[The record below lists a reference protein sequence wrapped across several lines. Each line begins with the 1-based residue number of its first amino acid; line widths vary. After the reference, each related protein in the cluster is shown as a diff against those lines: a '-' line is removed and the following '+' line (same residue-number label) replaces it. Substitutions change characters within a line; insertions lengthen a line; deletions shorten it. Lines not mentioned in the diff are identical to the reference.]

1 MRLREY
7 ARRNHIAYET
17 AVRWFHR
24 GMIPNA
30 RQTETGV
37 ILIDDSESYAPVKN
51 KRVKTIIYSRVSSSE
66 QRKTNLES
74 QAERLR
80 VYAIANGWTVDGIVK
95 EVGSGLNDERPLL
108 AKTLRDPGL
117 LRLVVEHR
125 DRLTRF
131 GFHYLEI
138 MGEQMGF
145 QIVVADKTLDGDR
158 DDLMADFTSI
168 ITSFCA
174 RLYSRRRAQHKKKAI
189 EDTLTEEGA

>member
-24 GMIPNA
+24 GMIPGA
-30 RQTETGV
+30 RQTETGI
-37 ILIDDSESYAPVKN
+37 ILIEDPTPDVPVEE
-51 KRVKTIIYSRVSSSE
+51 KRTKTIIYARVSSSE

-80 VYAIANGWTVDGIVK
+80 GYAMANGWTVDGIVK
-95 EVGSGLNDERPLL
+95 EVGSGLNDSRPLL

-138 MGEQMGF
+138 MSEQLGF

-174 RLYSRRRAQHKKKAI
+174 RLYSRRRAQHNRRVI
-189 EDTLTEEGA
+189 RETLEEGSD